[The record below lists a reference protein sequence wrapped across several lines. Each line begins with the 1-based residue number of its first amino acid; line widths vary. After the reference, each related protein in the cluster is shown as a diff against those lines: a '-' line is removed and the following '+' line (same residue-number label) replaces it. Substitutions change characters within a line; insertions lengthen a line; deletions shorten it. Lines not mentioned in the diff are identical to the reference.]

1 MAAIENLDN
10 YILSEFDPNFALSG
24 GILFAKDNDESTAS
38 NPIYYVASQF
48 ARNTAAGYRRFPY
61 MAVVENVTYLFTSAG
76 VTSQNKFTL
85 YCVEGL
91 IIDSASGGGEGEGS
105 GSGGGSGQFG
115 VLDKDAAIHAM
126 SAIIGLTPNPLSY
139 KDSTVKLITEK
150 AIAFSREFHRQSIYG
165 PDGEDDQGNNGYIA
179 IETLN
184 GLSGITK
191 FVFCTQY
198 PAQGEEGAVHI
209 KLRVRGEAE
218 PEEEEGGN
226 G

>member
-1 MAAIENLDN
+1 
-10 YILSEFDPNFALSG
+10 
-24 GILFAKDNDESTAS
+24 
-38 NPIYYVASQF
+38 
-48 ARNTAAGYRRFPY
+48 
-61 MAVVENVTYLFTSAG
+61 
-76 VTSQNKFTL
+76 
-85 YCVEGL
+85 
-91 IIDSASGGGEGEGS
+91 
-105 GSGGGSGQFG
+105 
-115 VLDKDAAIHAM
+115 M

-191 FVFCTQY
+191 FIFCTQY
-198 PAQGEEGAVHI
+198 PAQGEEGAVYI
-209 KLRVRGEAE
+209 KLRVREETE
-218 PEEEEGGN
+218 PEEEEENN